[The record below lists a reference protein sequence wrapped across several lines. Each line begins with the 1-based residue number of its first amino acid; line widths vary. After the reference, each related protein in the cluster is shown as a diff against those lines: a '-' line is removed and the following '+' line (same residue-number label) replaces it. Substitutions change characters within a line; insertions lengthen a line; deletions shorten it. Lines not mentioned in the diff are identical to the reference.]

1 MKYIIH
7 FNESEYNYH
16 VGNIKDTKNIE
27 THLSDNIIRME
38 GRHTGHFGSGMYFS
52 TYKGENYNSKYG
64 EYSSYDKINNKPDL
78 HEVESYG
85 NTKLYR
91 VDFNIYKN
99 LYRVTS
105 EKHGDF
111 LYKTLKIANS
121 IFNSYENGSSKTYLI
136 LKHNLNI
143 LGLKL
148 PNYKD
153 FIKMI
158 KDAKKDYEMLRSEG
172 NVVNKSSFSTRIM
185 EYNDYNGVNVSNVPG
200 YDNTTHGSVIYDMSK
215 LSDQP
220 KKIDT
225 SSIFFNNIKN
235 NIIYPWDNNLVARLL
250 NNEKLYDE
258 QIKELNEMDFKKSNI
273 LMKRYYNWI
282 YSFYFEKLNK
292 NLQLSYIRTLPLK
305 LKEDYIYNLDS
316 IENDN
321 IKLILT
327 YFDNI
332 NFIYDKNVKFNK
344 VTLLTIILDS
354 LTNYNFEE
362 YADKIIYGINRKLD
376 ENEQDAY
383 DYLLN
388 FREKYGT

>member
-1 MKYIIH
+1 
-7 FNESEYNYH
+7 
-16 VGNIKDTKNIE
+16 
-27 THLSDNIIRME
+27 
-38 GRHTGHFGSGMYFS
+38 
-52 TYKGENYNSKYG
+52 
-64 EYSSYDKINNKPDL
+64 
-78 HEVESYG
+78 
-85 NTKLYR
+85 
-91 VDFNIYKN
+91 
-99 LYRVTS
+99 
-105 EKHGDF
+105 
-111 LYKTLKIANS
+111 
-121 IFNSYENGSSKTYLI
+121 
-136 LKHNLNI
+136 
-143 LGLKL
+143 
-148 PNYKD
+148 
-153 FIKMI
+153 MI

-305 LKEDYIYNLDS
+305 LKEDYKYNLDS